1 VNPDLSSPRVVAT
14 VTRAEDLSHLA
25 GGGIAACDVLEY
37 RLDNLLSHEAEAAG
51 VMASSPRPVLLTVR
65 SPAEGGQGDLD
76 TATRLAIYRR
86 HLSAAHL
93 VDIEI
98 ASLALPEFAGFAE
111 EVRAAG
117 GSLVAS
123 THDFQGF
130 PGRDCL
136 ADRIAEAY
144 ARGAEIAKVA
154 VVVTTMAELF
164 DLVSLVEYHHGKGRL
179 ISAMGMG
186 PLGKLSRLV
195 LAKAGSCLN
204 YGYLRVA
211 NAPGQ
216 WEAAELSALLGK
228 I

>member
-111 EVRAAG
+111 EVQASG

-123 THDFQGF
+123 THDFQSF

>member
-1 VNPDLSSPRVVAT
+1 MSPDLSSPRVVAT
-14 VTRAEDLSHLA
+14 VTQADDLSYLA
-25 GGGIAACDVLEY
+25 HGGNPTCEVLEY
-37 RLDNLLSHEAEAAG
+37 RLDNLLPHEDEATL
-51 VMASSPRPVLLTVR
+51 VMAASPRPVLLTVR
-65 SPAEGGQGDLD
+65 APIEGGHGQLD
-76 TATRLAIYRR
+76 ASGRIEIYRR
-86 HLSAAHL
+86 HLTKAML
-93 VDIEI
+93 VDTEI
-98 ASLALPEFAGFAE
+98 GSLALPEFSGFAD
-111 EVRAAG
+111 EVHTAG
-117 GSLVAS
+117 GRLVAS
-123 THDFQGF
+123 FHDFQGF
-130 PGRDCL
+130 PGRDAL
-136 ADRIAEAY
+136 ADHIAEAY
-144 ARGAEIAKVA
+144 ARGADIAKVA

-216 WEAAELSALLGK
+216 WEAAELSTLLGK

>member
-1 VNPDLSSPRVVAT
+1 MKPDLSSPRVVAT
-14 VTRAEDLSHLA
+14 VTQADDLSFLT
-25 GGGIAACDVLEY
+25 GGGEAPCDVLEY
-37 RLDNLLSHEAEAAG
+37 RLDNLLSLEDNAAR

-65 SPAEGGQGDLD
+65 TPAEGGHGHLD

-86 HLSAAHL
+86 HLSLAAL
-93 VDIEI
+93 VDTEI
-98 ASLALPEFAGFAE
+98 ASLALPEFAGFAD

-123 THDFQGF
+123 THDFQSF
-130 PGRDCL
+130 PGRDTL

-144 ARGAEIAKVA
+144 ARGADIAKVA

-186 PLGKLSRLV
+186 PLGKVSRLV

-216 WEAAELSALLGK
+216 WEAAELSALLGR

>member
-1 VNPDLSSPRVVAT
+1 
-14 VTRAEDLSHLA
+14 
-25 GGGIAACDVLEY
+25 VLEY

-51 VMASSPRPVLLTVR
+51 VMASSSRPVLLTVR
-65 SPAEGGQGDLD
+65 TPDEGGHGELD
-76 TATRLAIYRR
+76 ATTRLAIYRR

-93 VDIEI
+93 VDTEI

-111 EVRAAG
+111 EVRASG

>member
-1 VNPDLSSPRVVAT
+1 MNPDLSSPRVVAT
-14 VTRAEDLSHLA
+14 VTQAEDLSHLA

-98 ASLALPEFAGFAE
+98 ASLALPELAGFAE
-111 EVRAAG
+111 EVQASG

-164 DLVSLVEYHHGKGRL
+164 DLVSLVEYHHDKGRL

>member
-1 VNPDLSSPRVVAT
+1 MNSDLSSPRVVAT
-14 VTRAEDLSHLA
+14 VTQSDDLSFLTED
-25 GGGIAACDVLEY
+25 GTVSCDVLEY
-37 RLDNLLSHEAEAAG
+37 RLDNLLRCEREASQ

-65 SPAEGGQGDLD
+65 SPAEGGHGDLD
-76 TATRLAIYRR
+76 AATRLASYRR
-86 HLSAAHL
+86 HLGAADF
-93 VDIEI
+93 VDTEI

-111 EVRAAG
+111 EVHASG
-117 GSLVAS
+117 GCLIAS
-123 THDFQGF
+123 THDFEEF
-130 PGRDCL
+130 PGREII

-144 ARGAEIAKVA
+144 AVGADIAKVA
-154 VVVTTMAELF
+154 VVVTTMAQLF
-164 DLVSLVEYHHGKGRL
+164 DLVSLVEYHHGKGRA

-186 PLGKLSRLV
+186 PLGKVSRLV

-216 WEAAELSALLGK
+216 WEASELRALLGK

>member
-1 VNPDLSSPRVVAT
+1 MNPDLSSPRVVAT
-14 VTRAEDLSHLA
+14 VTQSDDLSFLA
-25 GGGIAACDVLEY
+25 ADGAVFSDVLEY
-37 RLDNLLSHEAEAAG
+37 RLDNLLAHEAEAAG

-65 SPAEGGQGDLD
+65 TPDEGGHGDLD
-76 TATRLAIYRR
+76 ATTRLAIYRR
-86 HLSAAHL
+86 HLAAAAL
-93 VDIEI
+93 VDTEI
-98 ASLALPEFAGFAE
+98 ASLGLPEFAGFAD
-111 EVRAAG
+111 EVRASG
-117 GSLVAS
+117 GRLVAS
-123 THDFQGF
+123 MHDFNGF
-130 PGRDCL
+130 PGREVI

-144 ARGAEIAKVA
+144 SRGAEIAKVA

-164 DLVSLVEYHHGKGRL
+164 DLVSLVEYHHEKGRL

-216 WEAAELSALLGK
+216 WEAAELGALLGR

>member
-1 VNPDLSSPRVVAT
+1 MNPDLSSPRVVAT
-14 VTRAEDLSHLA
+14 VTQADDLSFLA

-65 SPAEGGQGDLD
+65 TPDEGGHGDLD
-76 TATRLAIYRR
+76 ATTRLAIYRR

-93 VDIEI
+93 VDTEI

-111 EVRAAG
+111 EVRASG
-117 GSLVAS
+117 GSIVAS

-164 DLVSLVEYHHGKGRL
+164 DLVSLVEYHRGKGRL

-216 WEAAELSALLGK
+216 WEAAELSALLGR

>member
-1 VNPDLSSPRVVAT
+1 MKPDLSSPRVVAT
-14 VTRAEDLSHLA
+14 VTQADDLSFLA
-25 GGGIAACDVLEY
+25 GGGAAACDVLEY
-37 RLDNLLSHEAEAAG
+37 RLDNLLSHEAEASG
-51 VMASSPRPVLLTVR
+51 VMASSSRPVLLTVR
-65 SPAEGGQGDLD
+65 TPDEGGHGNLD
-76 TATRLAIYRR
+76 ATTRLAIYRR
-86 HLSAAHL
+86 HLSSAAL
-93 VDIEI
+93 VDTEI
-98 ASLALPEFAGFAE
+98 GSLALPEFAGFGD

-117 GSLVAS
+117 GCLVAS
-123 THDFQGF
+123 THDFKGF
-130 PGRDCL
+130 PGREVI

-144 ARGAEIAKVA
+144 SRGADIAKVA

-195 LAKAGSCLN
+195 LARAGSCLN

>member
-1 VNPDLSSPRVVAT
+1 MNPDLLIPRVVAT
-14 VTRAEDLSHLA
+14 VTQSDDLTFLAE
-25 GGGIAACDVLEY
+25 GGAVSCDVLEY
-37 RLDNLLSHEAEAAG
+37 RLDNLLRSERETSE
-51 VMASSPRPVLLTVR
+51 VMALSPRPALLTVR
-65 SPAEGGQGDLD
+65 VPGEGGHGDLD
-76 TATRLAIYRR
+76 AVTRLAIYRR
-86 HLSAAHL
+86 HLGA
-93 VDIEI
+93 VDFVDTEI

-111 EVRAAG
+111 EVHASG
-117 GSLVAS
+117 GCLVAS
-123 THDFQGF
+123 THDFEEF
-130 PGRDCL
+130 PDREII

-144 ARGAEIAKVA
+144 ARGADIAKVA
-154 VVVTTMAELF
+154 VVVTTMAQLF
-164 DLVSLVEYHHGKGRL
+164 DLVSLVEYHHGKGRA

-216 WEAAELSALLGK
+216 WEASELSALLGK

>member
-14 VTRAEDLSHLA
+14 VTQTDDLSFLA
-25 GGGIAACDVLEY
+25 GGGAVFSDVLEY
-37 RLDNLLSHEAEAAG
+37 RLDNLLSFEDNAAR

-65 SPAEGGQGDLD
+65 TPDECGHGNLD
-76 TATRLAIYRR
+76 AAARLAIYRR
-86 HLSAAHL
+86 HLAGAAL
-93 VDIEI
+93 VDTEI
-98 ASLALPEFAGFAE
+98 ASLALPEFADFAD
-111 EVRAAG
+111 EVRATG
-117 GSLVAS
+117 GRLVAS
-123 THDFQGF
+123 THDFKGF
-130 PGRDCL
+130 PGRDAL

-144 ARGAEIAKVA
+144 SRGADIAKVA

-164 DLVSLVEYHHGKGRL
+164 DLVSLVEYHYGKGRL

-216 WEAAELSALLGK
+216 WEAAELSTLLGR